1 MNDENLKKGTPFK
14 KGDGRAS
21 VAGRI
26 GGKKSGEVRRK
37 RREMRETLEI
47 MLNMPLDKGAF
58 KDIEKL
64 KNFQQLKDCNI
75 TAQDAIIY
83 ALMITA
89 INGGRDG
96 VAAYKEIQ
104 NTLQAGNDIATLNT
118 EALSGLN
125 KDEMMKLADMDEE
138 LNEDGGGYGYD
149 EE

>member
-21 VAGRI
+21 VAGKI

-125 KDEMMKLADMDEE
+125 KEEMMKLADMDEE